1 MILAHLE
8 GSKRVHWEFNPH
20 FTGWLSKGGRL
31 GRGADSVS
39 ELESLPFSERL
50 TELFLARGVSREMRL
65 TLLFSI
71 SVLSATLGC
80 ALAVAQEYVAQSGP
94 PPVRAANPDADPVPL
109 EWVPPALAQL
119 SLLAPIKS
127 NFTLDRTMLGIA
139 AGLVPDTDA
148 PTRQAMHKLDGVSV
162 HTMRFNDAGVLDE
175 AAVAAVRDSYHLRGW
190 KHLVTTSDHGS
201 PVHNGTTDV
210 WVVLDGM
217 NVRGAVVLA
226 ETPRSVTLVTVA
238 GNLSPVDMMHL
249 RGHFGIPKLDA
260 GDFKNAPVQ

>member
-1 MILAHLE
+1 M
-8 GSKRVHWEFNPH
+8 
-20 FTGWLSKGGRL
+20 
-31 GRGADSVS
+31 
-39 ELESLPFSERL
+39 
-50 TELFLARGVSREMRL
+50 
-65 TLLFSI
+65 TLLFGI

-80 ALAVAQEYVAQSGP
+80 ALAVAQEYIAPSGP
-94 PPVRAANPDADPVPL
+94 SPVRVASPDADPVPL

-119 SLLAPIKS
+119 SLSAPVKS

-148 PTRQAMHKLDGVSV
+148 PTRQAINKLDGVSV
-162 HTMRFNDAGVLDE
+162 HTMRFNEAGIPDE
-175 AAVAAVRDSYHLRGW
+175 GAVAAVRASYHLRGW
-190 KHLVTTSDHGS
+190 KHVVTTSDHGS

-226 ETPRSVTLVTVA
+226 ETPRSLTLVTVA
-238 GNLSPVDMMHL
+238 GNLSPVDLMHL

-260 GDFKNAPVQ
+260 GDFKDAPTQ